1 MDLSEWKELVNSP
14 KVHILKEAKK
24 FKSYKDWKS
33 SILKT
38 QSYGFKYFLKKYS
51 ITVSE
56 IKEIFEYRKCRRCE
70 TGYANKALIG
80 NRSYYCKKCA
90 NLINKKDYERRKKEN
105 KVQSTKYNKEKR
117 KLLVKEFL
125 KTSEFEELKNFVK
138 QWGSS
143 KTSKE
148 MIAEFEKLYPNIKIY
163 LLKSAV
169 GVVKKKYNIRKL
181 NKWETMSTE
190 EKREIYRKKRKE
202 YADKNPEV
210 VRRINRNAQ
219 KRHLENPIN
228 KISNNLRGRIN
239 GVLKEKKFPK
249 TKQLKEILGCDWETL
264 EAWLS
269 TEFTNGMTMDN
280 YGVEWTLQHIVP
292 LTHCE
297 NTKEVN
303 LLNFYKNLKPM
314 TLEENLSLND
324 NLLWHDLNEWHF
336 ENDLVGGIIDRIVEK
351 DKVLDYEN
359 KAQRYMGNGD
369 IKPTK
374 KSFSHSDW
382 RTYQNT
388 KRIVINN
395 TKEILKDVF
404 TPTILE
410 NLKNQLEV
418 GKHS

>member
-14 KVHILKEAKK
+14 KVQILKEAKK

-38 QSYGFKYFLKKYS
+38 QSHGFKYFLTKYS
-51 ITVSE
+51 ITVTE
-56 IKEIFEYRKCRRCE
+56 IKEVFEYRKCRKCE
-70 TGYANKALIG
+70 TGYANKSLIG
-80 NRSYYCKKCA
+80 RRGYYCEKCV

-105 KVQSTKYNKEKR
+105 KVQSNEYNKEKR
-117 KLLVKEFL
+117 DALVNAFL
-125 KTSEFEELKNFVK
+125 KTSEFKEIHNFVK
-138 QWGSS
+138 QMGSS

-148 MIAEFEKLYPNIKIY
+148 MIAELNELYPNVKTY
-163 LLKSAV
+163 LIDKAIAF
-169 GVVKKKYNIRKL
+169 VKKKYNIRKL
-181 NKWETMSTE
+181 TKWETMSTE
-190 EKREIYRKKRKE
+190 EKREIYRKRRKA
-202 YADKNPEV
+202 YADKNPEIV
-210 VRRINRNAQ
+210 KRLNRKAQ
-219 KRHLENPIN
+219 KRHLKNPIN
-228 KISNNLRGRIN
+228 KISSNLRGRIN
-239 GVLKEKKFPK
+239 VVLKEKKFPK
-249 TKQLKEILGCDWETL
+249 TKQLKEILGCEWETL

-269 TEFTNGMTMDN
+269 NDFTKGMTMDN

-297 NTKEVN
+297 NTEEVN

-324 NLLWHDLNEWHF
+324 NLLWDDLNEWHF

-351 DKVLDYEN
+351 DKVLDYAN
-359 KAQRYMGNGD
+359 KVQRYMGNGD

-374 KSFSHSDW
+374 KSFLHSDW

-395 TKEILKDVF
+395 TKEILKDAF

-410 NLKNQLEV
+410 NLKNHLGV
-418 GKHS
+418 GQDR